1 DGLPSTSTDPTG
13 NVSTMTRDLRGLV
26 LRARAP
32 RVERGQPDLV
42 SQFVYDRRGL
52 LTDLRDPGGVVT
64 HTSYDATARLTES
77 TYAFGTPEAS
87 TTTLALDAAGRT
99 RTTTLPDDSV
109 ITHAYLQGY
118 LASLTA
124 VHRTTGVARGTRSFT
139 RDGLGRMTRGVAT
152 TPRATGTPDVV
163 TTDLTWDS
171 RGEPVDETTTFRG
184 RALHTGYRR
193 DSRALV
199 RGIEYPDGSL
209 VTRDVD
215 ALGRPQSV
223 GFSGGATAEFS
234 WRLGQLRGQLMRNPA
249 GTLIHAADRTID
261 TLERTT
267 GQRSFAASGQIGDE
281 RRLLDDSGR
290 IRLETLQL
298 SAPGFAPVAR
308 TRGALYGGAGWV
320 DAVSEA
326 RSLGAAPA
334 TAPTTNLEVQAY
346 LAAQLPAAV
355 TTTLGRDDAGTLA
368 GETRPGFTPY
378 AATLSTRSHRIST
391 YRVPFVAGDQT
402 VTYDGLGRVTSDA
415 TNRAEWDAFGF
426 QTSSEKVA
434 MPGATHFDYVP
445 DVAGRR
451 IAKLGPTTQQRF
463 GLAGWDVLTVDNG
476 TAFTSRILYGAQY
489 DQPLRVEPATLPPFN
504 LGANLRGDTDKTIDD
519 AGAVLEFAEYS
530 PYGTRTLTNAAGS
543 VCDEGTGATCP
554 PISLPRDPWSGSP
567 FGFGGQWQDLET
579 GNYFSD
585 HRTYSPRL
593 RGFTGPDPLGFIDSF
608 DLHAF
613 AAGDP
618 LNHTDPF
625 GLSMQDGGMR
635 DPGYDPG
642 RGLFGD
648 LGGHAHSIISG
659 DEGFGTV
666 SASYRP
672 HAISDCRSTTGKG
685 AAWCT
690 DMVDQYGWFQG
701 ADPNLGVLERTIVEP
716 WGKHVFRPLL
726 HRVGAVAN
734 GIGRPLGLPD
744 LVQPKDGW
752 DILLMGAGSATIV
765 VASGGA
771 AAGGAVT
778 GPELV
783 LAGGGAAAVPAGTAA
798 AAAGGGA
805 IASTVALA
813 KAGDDGG
820 GSEDTDGS
828 FDVSDWSGYPEGER
842 PSGPLKKLE
851 GEQYDAARKAANKE
865 NARLHRADPSLK
877 GKQLHEVKPVKFGG
891 SPTDPSNKVAL
902 SPEQHQKFTNWWNA
916 LLRSIERW

>member
-1 DGLPSTSTDPTG
+1 
-13 NVSTMTRDLRGLV
+13 MTRDLRGLV

-64 HTSYDATARLTES
+64 HSSYDATARLVES

-118 LASLTA
+118 LSSLTA
-124 VHRTTGVARGTRSFT
+124 VHRTTGVARGSRTFT

-163 TTDLTWDS
+163 TTDLVWDS

-209 VTRDVD
+209 VIRDVD
-215 ALGRPQSV
+215 TLGRPQSV

-249 GTLIHAADRTID
+249 GTLVHAADRTID
-261 TLERTT
+261 ALERTT
-267 GQRSFAASGQIGDE
+267 GQRSFAAPGQIGDE
-281 RRLLDDSGR
+281 RRMLDDSGR

-298 SAPGFAPVAR
+298 STPGFAPVAR

-326 RSLGAAPA
+326 RSLSAAPA

-368 GETRPGFTPY
+368 AETRPGFTPY

-402 VTYDGLGRVTSDA
+402 ATYDGLGRVTSDA

-476 TAFTSRILYGAQY
+476 SAFTSRILYGAQY

-519 AGAVLEFAEYS
+519 AGVVLEFAEYS
-530 PYGTRTLTNAAGS
+530 PYGSRTLTNAAGS

-567 FGFGGQWQDLET
+567 FGFGGQWQDSET

-635 DPGYDPG
+635 NRGFDPG
-642 RGLFGD
+642 RGLFGNMGD
-648 LGGHAHSIISG
+648 HAHSIING
-659 DEGFGTV
+659 DEGFGPV
-666 SASYRP
+666 SPVIRP
-672 HAISDCRSTTGKG
+672 HAVADCRFSTGKG
-685 AAWCT
+685 AAWCAE
-690 DMVDQYGWFQG
+690 MVDQYGWFQG
-701 ADPNLGVLERTIVEP
+701 ADPNLNWFERNIVEP
-716 WGKHVFRPLL
+716 WGAHVFRP
-726 HRVGAVAN
+726 VARKAFMVVQ
-734 GIGRPLGLPD
+734 GGMMALGGKMALRPETLGD
-744 LVQPKDGW
+744 A
-752 DILLMGAGSATIV
+752 IAMGLGSATATV
-765 VASGGA
+765 YTGGA
-771 AAGGAVT
+771 AAGGAVA

-783 LAGGGAAAVPAGTAA
+783 LAGAGTAAVPASTAARATAA
-798 AAAGGGA
+798 ATLAAVSNSMKEGDASAQGDNPGAGGKEKEPPEGGA
-805 IASTVALA
+805 YKDLRGEGADRHHMPADSVSPLSKGKGPAIRMEPADHARTASYGSRADA
-813 KAGDDGG
+813 KAYRAVQEQLVSAGRSG
-820 GSEDTDGS
+820 EALMM
-828 FDVSDWSGYPEGER
+828 DVIDVR
-842 PSGPLKKLE
+842 
-851 GEQYDAARKAANKE
+851 N
-865 NARLHRADPSLK
+865 
-877 GKQLHEVKPVKFGG
+877 KFGA
-891 SPTDPSNKVAL
+891 KYEAAI
-902 SPEQHQKFTNWWNA
+902 EQAVEYAK
-916 LLRSIERW
+916 SIGLW